1 MIPKVTGE
9 TVNYAA
15 GRKEH
20 RNQMQQ
26 KKENEEPKVL
36 SSNIK
41 NRMMSGFHRTANAF
55 TEYPAKGLK
64 GDINSNF
71 YEFLAMGRVPYLL
84 GSATFIGVF
93 NAASQFF
100 DSRGMQQ
107 SKKIGLKLAAGVIF
121 YALAKTLSK
130 DLITRPVSWA
140 TGIDIEQPYLNVVYP
155 FPKVILSEPPKPND
169 KNNNNETPTRII
181 QDLDPQYQYQKL
193 WESGEFPRIDLVKP
207 EFFDKVAKK
216 NGLGENLNS
225 AENEV
230 KPILKNVISTATTA
244 SRVSSFLWA
253 ACGVALAACGN
264 WDSYYDTYLSGT
276 KLGKNP
282 IKKDAPF
289 KDKMKARLGNFWQ
302 HTKEGTIALKETFKT
317 SAKEFYNG
325 APGTKGFKKHAG
337 KVLFFTALGSTVF
350 GVANTIIRARNMSKN
365 LCDPDVIDRSKDSM
379 AV

>member
-1 MIPKVTGE
+1 MIPKVIGD

-15 GRKEH
+15 VRKE
-20 RNQMQQ
+20 RNNSAQQ

-36 SSNIK
+36 SSSIK
-41 NRMMSGFHRTANAF
+41 NRSKAGFHRTTNAF
-55 TEYPAKGLK
+55 TEYWVKGLK
-64 GDINSNF
+64 GDVNSNF
-71 YEFLAMGRVPYLL
+71 YEFLAMGRVPYIL
-84 GSATFIGVF
+84 GSATFIGIF

-107 SKKIGLKLAAGVIF
+107 SKKIGLKLATGVIF

-155 FPKVILSEPPKPND
+155 FPKVIMSQPPKPND
-169 KNNNNETPTRII
+169 KNGSNGPERII

-225 AENEV
+225 AESEV

-244 SRVSSFLWA
+244 SRISSFLWA

-276 KLGKNP
+276 KLGNKVV
-282 IKKDAPF
+282 KKDATF
-289 KDKMKARLGNFWQ
+289 KEKMGAKLSNFWQ
-302 HTKEGTIALKETFKT
+302 HTVEGTKALKDTFKT
-317 SAKEFYNG
+317 SAKEFYFG
-325 APGTKGFKKHAG
+325 PPGSKGFKKHAG
-337 KVLFFTALGSTVF
+337 KALLFTAAGSTIF
-350 GVANTIIRARNMSKN
+350 GVANTIIRARNIGKS
-365 LCDPDVIDRSKDSM
+365 LCDTKVIDDSKDSM
-379 AV
+379 VV